1 MKRTVKRAPNRLLT
15 DAVREILRTRSR
27 FLSLMILS
35 ALAVCFLAGLRA
47 TAPDMKLSAD
57 RYFDSQKLM
66 DLRIVSTLG
75 LTEEDIAALAEEPGV
90 LTARGAYTID
100 AILPWGNNDYIVK
113 ALSLSEDV
121 NLPALKEGRLPQAA
135 DECLV
140 EPRLMA
146 EAGLELGDQIT
157 LNTGEGDYKDALA
170 QNTFT
175 IVGTADTPL
184 YIGVERGS
192 STLGTGKVSAYVLL
206 PEAAFTMD
214 SYTDAY
220 LVMEGT
226 AELETYSDAYE
237 DLMEGYTTQ
246 LEQLGDVRAPLR
258 REGILDEANEKLSE
272 AQGELDEA
280 KAEAEAELS
289 DAEAELADARK
300 ELDDGWREYYDGLD
314 EYNQGRQE
322 LDDKVAEAEAE
333 IADGEQELQDAR
345 KELDDAKQELADARQ
360 ELDDGWEEY
369 YANYADY
376 TQGLRDYEEGLKEY
390 EDGKKKYE
398 DGLKDYEKGVKEYED
413 GKRQLSSALWTL
425 NEQESVYSA
434 NLEQFNT
441 LLDNILAPL
450 KEQGVTLTRE
460 ELIAALKQEA
470 ANPKPDPDPDPGEG
484 GGATDPVDPPEG
496 GTDPG
501 NGEGAETGGQ
511 GETEG
516 TTPPAEGTAGT
527 QAAALALGTQTPALR
542 TEGETGGGSGTFR
555 VTDLVDATLQASIG
569 KLEEGLAEAK
579 RQLSGLKSQ
588 QEEINALPAQIEQ
601 VKQAIAAAQAAGED
615 TAELEAQLA
624 ALEGALAEGQEK
636 LPELEA
642 GIAQLEAQIKTLE
655 TQKASLPADSKAL
668 LAAQAQLEAGRA
680 ALDSGW
686 ADYRWG
692 QAKLQDAK
700 KQLDE
705 AREELEEAKK
715 ELETGKLEM
724 MTGKYE
730 LDDARFQLE
739 DALAQLQEG
748 EADYAQGLKDYEEG
762 EQEYADGLVELQEA
776 RDTLAQEKADA
787 EAELQE
793 AGAKLDDALAELRDG
808 EAEYEEGYQEYLEGK
823 AEADEKIGDA
833 QEELDKARRDVE
845 SIEECTWYVLDRNTN
860 AGYVSYSMD
869 ADRMGNLASVFPLIF
884 FLVAALVCLTTMT
897 RMVEEQRVT
906 IGGLKA
912 LGYSKGAIAV
922 KYVGYGFLASA
933 LGSLIGLA
941 VGLTL
946 LPWIICT
953 AWGIIYATGDIYYS
967 LEPATSL
974 FACGAAVG
982 TVTLAALGACFSTL
996 AAVPAQLMRPKAPP
1010 MGRRILLE
1018 RIGPLWRRLSFN
1030 YKITLRNL
1038 FRYQKRFWMTVAG
1051 IGGCAALIVT
1061 AFGLRDSI
1069 LDIMDTQYD
1078 EIYRYTAQVGL
1089 VDKVTTGELRG
1100 VEELL
1105 EGSGLVTD
1113 FAPCRSETVTARTDA
1128 YSIDATL
1135 QTTAN
1140 QEELERFV
1148 NLRHRTS
1155 SEPVTLPDDGMV
1167 LTEKLAKLLDV
1178 EVGDTI
1184 TLEGDKTVTARV
1196 ADITEHY
1203 IQHSVYLTDAY
1214 YQTLFGQAPE
1224 DNVVLVDYDPEAEG
1238 ADQLASD
1245 LVALDGVTTV
1255 SLNEDTRRTFSS
1267 SLESVDYAVILIIVC
1282 AAALAFVVLYNL
1294 TNINITERMREMA
1307 TLKVLGFYDR
1317 ELSAYIYRENV
1328 ILTVFGVALGML
1340 MGKALHQWLIL
1351 TVEIDLLMFGR
1362 VLQWKS
1368 YAWAVALTVV
1378 FSLLVNLAAHRKLKK
1393 LDMVESLK
1401 TVE

>member
-1 MKRTVKRAPNRLLT
+1 MKRTGKRAPNRLLT
-15 DAVREILRTRSR
+15 DAVREIIRTRSR
-27 FLSLMILS
+27 FLSLMVLS

-57 RYFDSQKLM
+57 RYFDQQKLM

-75 LTEEDIAALAEEPGV
+75 LTEEDIEALAEEPGV
-90 LTARGAYTID
+90 VTARGAYTVD
-100 AILPWGNNDYIVK
+100 ASLPLESNDYIVK
-113 ALSLSEDV
+113 VLSLSEDV
-121 NLPALKEGRLPQAA
+121 NLPAVKEGRLPQAA

-140 EPRLMA
+140 EPRLMT
-146 EAGLELGDQIT
+146 ETGLELGDQIT
-157 LNTGEGDYKDALA
+157 LNTGTGDYENSLA

-184 YIGVERGS
+184 YVGVERGS

-206 PEAAFTMD
+206 PEEAFTMD
-214 SYTDAY
+214 YYTDAY

-237 DLMEGYTTQ
+237 DLMEEYTAQ
-246 LEQLGDVRAPLR
+246 LEKLGEVRAPLR
-258 REGILDEANEKLSE
+258 REGILEEANEKLSD
-272 AQGELDEA
+272 AQAELDDA
-280 KAEAEAELS
+280 KAEAEAELQ

-300 ELDDGWREYYDGLD
+300 ELDDGWNEYYDGLD
-314 EYNQGRQE
+314 EYNEGLQE
-322 LDDKVAEAEAE
+322 LNEEVSKAEAELRDAE
-333 IADGEQELQDAR
+333 AEMADGR
-345 KELDDAKQELADARQ
+345 KELDDAKQKLEDARK

-369 YANYADY
+369 YTNYADY
-376 TQGLRDYEEGLKEY
+376 TQGLRDYEEGVKEY

-398 DGLKDYEKGVKEYED
+398 DGLKEYED
-413 GKRQLSSALWTL
+413 GLKEYESGKRKLSSALQTL

-441 LLDNILAPL
+441 LLDTILTQSGLP
-450 KEQGVTLTRE
+450 LTRD

-470 ANPKPDPDPDPGEG
+470 SSPNPAPEPDPEPTPGEDQTDPAPDTESAAPAAREGTGESGGSEG
-484 GGATDPVDPPEG
+484 GGETATV
-496 GTDPG
+496 
-501 NGEGAETGGQ
+501 
-511 GETEG
+511 
-516 TTPPAEGTAGT
+516 T
-527 QAAALALGTQTPALR
+527 QAVNGVLGGMIGQLDQGIAQGQAKLQDLQGQLDAA
-542 TEGETGGGSGTFR
+542 
-555 VTDLVDATLQASIG
+555 
-569 KLEEGLAEAK
+569 
-579 RQLSGLKSQ
+579 
-588 QEEINALPAQIEQ
+588 
-601 VKQAIAAAQAAGED
+601 KQGA
-615 TAELEAQLA
+615 A
-624 ALEGALAEGQEK
+624 ALEGQIAQLKEQIAAATDETEKAELETQLAQAQEQLTATQGNITK
-636 LPELEA
+636 LEA
-642 GIAQLEAQIKTLE
+642 GVAQLESQIKALE
-655 TQKASLPADSKAL
+655 TQKASIPADSTAL

-686 ADYRWG
+686 SDYRWG
-692 QAKLQDAK
+692 QAQLRDAK

-705 AREELEEAKK
+705 AKEELEEAEK
-715 ELETGKLEM
+715 ELESGKLEM

-739 DALAQLQEG
+739 DALKQLQDG
-748 EADYAQGLKDYEEG
+748 EKEYEDGLRDYEEG
-762 EQEYADGLVELQEA
+762 EQEYTDGLAEIQ
-776 RDTLAQEKADA
+776 DGWNTLAQEKADG
-787 EAELQE
+787 EAELHD
-793 AGAKLDDALAELRDG
+793 AGVKLDDALAELRDG

-823 AEADEKIGDA
+823 AEADGKISDA

-996 AAVPAQLMRPKAPP
+996 TAVPAQLMRPKAPP

-1030 YKITLRNL
+1030 YKVTLRNL

-1069 LDIMDTQYD
+1069 LDIMDIQYD

-1089 VDKVTTGELRG
+1089 VDKVTAGELG
-1100 VEELL
+1100 EVEAML
-1105 EGSGLVTD
+1105 EQSGLVTD

-1128 YSIDATL
+1128 YSVDATL

-1155 SEPVTLPDDGMV
+1155 SEPVTLPDDGVV

-1178 EVGDTI
+1178 GVGDTI

-1203 IQHSVYLTDAY
+1203 IQHSVYITDAY

-1224 DNVVLVDYDPEAEG
+1224 DNTVLMDYDPEAEG

-1255 SLNEDTRRTFSS
+1255 SLNEDTRRTYSS

-1328 ILTVFGVALGML
+1328 ILTVFGVAMGML

-1368 YAWAVALTVV
+1368 YAWATALTVV

>member
-1 MKRTVKRAPNRLLT
+1 MKRTGTGRPNRLLT
-15 DAVREILRTRSR
+15 DAVREIFRTRSR
-27 FLSLMILS
+27 FLSLLVLS

-47 TAPDMKLSAD
+47 TAPDMKRSAD

-75 LTEEDIAALAEEPGV
+75 LTEEDLAALAAQPGV
-90 LTARGAYTID
+90 AVARGAYTID
-100 AILPWGNNDYIVK
+100 AILPWENNDYIVK
-113 ALSLSEDV
+113 ALSLTEDV

-135 DECLV
+135 DECLA
-140 EPRLMA
+140 EPRLME

-157 LNTGEGDYKDALA
+157 LNTGTGDYENALA

-192 STLGTGKVSAYVLL
+192 STLGTGKVSAYLLL
-206 PEAAFTMD
+206 PEEAFTMD

-237 DLMEGYTTQ
+237 EWMEGYTAE
-246 LEQLGDVRAPLR
+246 LEKLGEVRAPLR
-258 REGILDEANEKLSE
+258 RAGILEEANGKLAE

-280 KAEAEAELS
+280 RAEAEAELA
-289 DAEAELADARK
+289 DGEAELQEARQ
-300 ELDDGWREYYDGLD
+300 ELDKGWEEYYDGLD
-314 EYNQGRQE
+314 EYNQGLQE
-322 LDDKVAEAEAE
+322 LNDQVAQAEAE
-333 IADGEQELQDAR
+333 IADGERELAQARQELDEGWA
-345 KELDDAKQELADARQ
+345 ELQDARQ
-360 ELDDGWEEY
+360 ELDEGWEEY

-376 TQGLRDYEEGLKEY
+376 TQGLRDYQEGLEQYEEGKEQYEEGLKEY
-390 EDGKKKYE
+390 EDGLE
-398 DGLKDYEKGVKEYED
+398 AYEKGKE
-413 GKRQLSSALWTL
+413 QLNSALWTL
-425 NEQESVYSA
+425 NQQEGVYAA

-441 LLDNILAPL
+441 LLETLLAPL
-450 KEQGVTLTRE
+450 AQQGVSLTRE

-470 ANPKPDPDPDPGEG
+470 SNPQPEPEPEPEPGPGEG
-484 GGATDPVDPPEG
+484 VPPVEGDGAGEAAAQVLSAAAPAGEGGAG
-496 GTDPG
+496 G
-501 NGEGAETGGQ
+501 
-511 GETEG
+511 
-516 TTPPAEGTAGT
+516 
-527 QAAALALGTQTPALR
+527 
-542 TEGETGGGSGTFR
+542 FR
-555 VTDLVDATLQASIG
+555 VTELVNGTLQGILSN
-569 KLEEGLAEAK
+569 LEQGIQQAQA
-579 RQLSGLKSQ
+579 QLSSRKTQLEGIQ
-588 QEEINALPAQIEQ
+588 QLPGQIEQ
-601 VKQAIAAAQAAGED
+601 VKAELAAAQAAGED
-615 TAELEAQLA
+615 TSALEAQLA
-624 ALEGALAEGQEK
+624 ALEEQLAASEGSI
-636 LPELEA
+636 PELEA
-642 GIAQLEAQIKTLE
+642 GIAQLESQIGALEAQKGAIP
-655 TQKASLPADSKAL
+655 QDSAAL

-686 ADYRWG
+686 SSYRSG
-692 QAKLQDAK
+692 QLQLQYAKE
-700 KQLDE
+700 QLEE
-705 AREELEEAKK
+705 AEAELAEAKK
-715 ELETGKLEM
+715 ELETGKVEILA
-724 MTGKYE
+724 GKYE

-739 DALAQLQEG
+739 EALAKLQEG
-748 EADYAQGLKDYEEG
+748 EQEYADGVAACEEG
-762 EQEYADGLVELQEA
+762 EQEYADGLAELQTA
-776 RDTLAQEKADA
+776 RETLAQEKA
-787 EAELQE
+787 EGEQELAK
-793 AGAKLDDALAELRDG
+793 AGAELDDALAELRKG
-808 EAEYEEGYQEYLEGK
+808 EGEYEEGYQEYLEGK
-823 AEADEKIGDA
+823 AEAEGKIANA
-833 QEELDKARRDVE
+833 QEELDKARREVE

-933 LGSLIGLA
+933 LGSLLGLA
-941 VGLTL
+941 VGLSL

-982 TVTLAALGACFSTL
+982 TVTLSALGACFSTL

-1018 RIGPLWRRLSFN
+1018 QVGPLWRRLSFN

-1069 LDIMDTQYD
+1069 LDIMDIQYD
-1078 EIYRYTAQVGL
+1078 ELYRYTAQVGL
-1089 VDKVTTGELRG
+1089 VDKVTAGELRE
-1100 VEELL
+1100 VEALL
-1105 EGSGLVTD
+1105 EQSGLVTNY
-1113 FAPCRSETVTARTDA
+1113 APCRSETVTARTDA
-1128 YSIDATL
+1128 YSIEATL
-1135 QTTAN
+1135 QTAGS

-1148 NLRHRTS
+1148 NLRHRTDAR
-1155 SEPVTLPDDGMV
+1155 PVTLPDDGVV
-1167 LTEKLAKLLDV
+1167 LTEKLAKLLGV
-1178 EVGDTI
+1178 GVGDTI
-1184 TLEGDKTVTARV
+1184 TLEGEKTVTARV

-1203 IQHSVYLTDAY
+1203 IQHSVYLTDTY

-1224 DNVVLVDYDPEAEG
+1224 DNVVLVDYDLEAEG
-1238 ADQLASD
+1238 AGELASD

-1267 SLESVDYAVILIIVC
+1267 SLESVDYAVLLIIVC

-1328 ILTVFGVALGML
+1328 ILTLFGVGLGML
-1340 MGKALHQWLIL
+1340 LGKALHQWLIL

-1362 VLQWKS
+1362 TLQWRS
-1368 YAWAVALTVV
+1368 YAWATALTVV
-1378 FSLLVNLAAHRKLKK
+1378 FSLVVNLAAHRKLKK

>member
-1 MKRTVKRAPNRLLT
+1 MKRTGKRAPNRLLT
-15 DAVREILRTRSR
+15 DAVREIIRTRSR
-27 FLSLMILS
+27 FLSLMVLS

-57 RYFDSQKLM
+57 RYFDQQKLM

-75 LTEEDIAALAEEPGV
+75 LTEEDIEALAEEPGV
-90 LTARGAYTID
+90 VTARGAYTVD
-100 AILPWGNNDYIVK
+100 ASLPLENNDYIVK
-113 ALSLSEDV
+113 VLSLPEDV
-121 NLPALKEGRLPQAA
+121 NLPAVKEGRLPQAA

-140 EPRLMA
+140 EPRLMT
-146 EAGLELGDQIT
+146 ETGLELGDQIT
-157 LNTGEGDYKDALA
+157 LNTGTGDYENSLA

-184 YIGVERGS
+184 YVGVERGS

-206 PEAAFTMD
+206 PEEAFTMD
-214 SYTDAY
+214 YYTDAY

-237 DLMEGYTTQ
+237 DLMEEYTAQ
-246 LEQLGDVRAPLR
+246 MEKLGEVRAPLR
-258 REGILDEANEKLSE
+258 REGILEEANEKLTD
-272 AQGELDEA
+272 AQAELDEA
-280 KAEAEAELS
+280 KAEAEAELQ

-300 ELDDGWREYYDGLD
+300 ELDDGWNEYYDGLD
-314 EYNQGRQE
+314 EYNEGLRE
-322 LDDKVAEAEAE
+322 LNEEVSKAEAELRDAE
-333 IADGEQELQDAR
+333 AEMADGR
-345 KELDDAKQELADARQ
+345 KELDDAKQKLEDARK

-369 YANYADY
+369 YTNYADY
-376 TQGLRDYEEGLKEY
+376 TQGLRDYEEGVKEY

-398 DGLKDYEKGVKEYED
+398 DGLKEYED
-413 GKRQLSSALWTL
+413 GLKEYESGKRKLSSALQTL

-441 LLDNILAPL
+441 LLKTILTQSGLPL
-450 KEQGVTLTRE
+450 TQD

-470 ANPKPDPDPDPGEG
+470 SSPNPAPEPDPEPTPGEDQTDPAPDAESTAAVAREGTGESGGTEG
-484 GGATDPVDPPEG
+484 GGETATVTQAVNGVLG
-496 GTDPG
+496 GMI
-501 NGEGAETGGQ
+501 GQ
-511 GETEG
+511 LDQGIAQGQAKLQELQG
-516 TTPPAEGTAGT
+516 QLDAAKQG
-527 QAAALALGTQTPALR
+527 AAAL
-542 TEGETGGGSGTFR
+542 EGQI
-555 VTDLVDATLQASIG
+555 A
-569 KLEEGLAEAK
+569 
-579 RQLSGLKSQ
+579 QLK
-588 QEEINALPAQIEQ
+588 EQ
-601 VKQAIAAAQAAGED
+601 IAAATDETEKAK
-615 TAELEAQLA
+615 LEAQLA
-624 ALEGALAEGQEK
+624 QAQEQLTATQGNITK
-636 LPELEA
+636 LEA
-642 GIAQLEAQIKTLE
+642 GVAQLESQIKALE
-655 TQKASLPADSKAL
+655 TQKASIPADSTAL

-686 ADYRWG
+686 SDYRWG
-692 QAKLQDAK
+692 QAQLRDAK

-705 AREELEEAKK
+705 AKEELEEAEK
-715 ELETGKLEM
+715 ELESGKLEM

-739 DALAQLQEG
+739 DALKQLQDG
-748 EADYAQGLKDYEEG
+748 EKEYEDGLRDYEEG
-762 EQEYADGLVELQEA
+762 EQEYADGLAEIQ
-776 RDTLAQEKADA
+776 DGWNTLAQEKADG
-787 EAELQE
+787 EAELHN
-793 AGAKLDDALAELRDG
+793 AGVKLDDALAELRDG

-823 AEADEKIGDA
+823 AEADEKISDA

-996 AAVPAQLMRPKAPP
+996 TAVPAQLMRPKAPP

-1030 YKITLRNL
+1030 YKVTLRNL

-1069 LDIMDTQYD
+1069 LDIMDIQYD

-1089 VDKVTTGELRG
+1089 VDKVTIGELG
-1100 VEELL
+1100 EVEAML
-1105 EGSGLVTD
+1105 EQSGLVTD

-1128 YSIDATL
+1128 YSVDATL

-1155 SEPVTLPDDGMV
+1155 SEPVTLPDGGVV

-1203 IQHSVYLTDAY
+1203 IQHSVYITEAY

-1224 DNVVLVDYDPEAEG
+1224 DNTVLMDYDPEAEG

-1255 SLNEDTRRTFSS
+1255 SLNEDTRRTYSS

-1328 ILTVFGVALGML
+1328 ILTVFGVAMGML

-1368 YAWAVALTVV
+1368 YAWATALTVV

>member
-1 MKRTVKRAPNRLLT
+1 MKRTGKRAPNRLLT
-15 DAVREILRTRSR
+15 DAVREIIRTRSR
-27 FLSLMILS
+27 FLSLMVLS

-57 RYFDSQKLM
+57 RYFDQQKLM

-75 LTEEDIAALAEEPGV
+75 LTEEDIEALADEPGV
-90 LTARGAYTID
+90 VTARGAYTVD
-100 AILPWGNNDYIVK
+100 ASLPLESNDYIVK
-113 ALSLSEDV
+113 VLSLSEDV
-121 NLPALKEGRLPQAA
+121 NLPAVKEGRLPQAA

-140 EPRLMA
+140 EPRLMT
-146 EAGLELGDQIT
+146 ETGLELGDQIT
-157 LNTGEGDYKDALA
+157 LNTGTGDYENSLA

-184 YIGVERGS
+184 YVGVERGS

-206 PEAAFTMD
+206 PEEAFTMD
-214 SYTDAY
+214 YYTDAY

-237 DLMEGYTTQ
+237 DLMEEYTAQ
-246 LEQLGDVRAPLR
+246 LEKLGEVRAPLR
-258 REGILDEANEKLSE
+258 REGILEEANEKLSD
-272 AQGELDEA
+272 AQAELDDA
-280 KAEAEAELS
+280 KAEAEAELQ

-300 ELDDGWREYYDGLD
+300 ELDDGWNEYYDGLD
-314 EYNQGRQE
+314 EYNEGLQE
-322 LDDKVAEAEAE
+322 LNEEVSKAEAELRDAE
-333 IADGEQELQDAR
+333 AEMADGR
-345 KELDDAKQELADARQ
+345 KELDDAKQKLEDARK

-369 YANYADY
+369 YTNYADY
-376 TQGLRDYEEGLKEY
+376 TQGLRDYEEGVKEY

-398 DGLKDYEKGVKEYED
+398 DGLKEYED
-413 GKRQLSSALWTL
+413 GLKEYESGKRKLSSALQTL

-441 LLDNILAPL
+441 LLDTILTQSGLP
-450 KEQGVTLTRE
+450 LTRD

-470 ANPKPDPDPDPGEG
+470 SSPNPAPEPDPEPTPGEDQTDPAPDAESAAPAAREGTGESGGSEG
-484 GGATDPVDPPEG
+484 GGEPATVTQAVNGVLG
-496 GTDPG
+496 GMI
-501 NGEGAETGGQ
+501 GQ
-511 GETEG
+511 LDQGIAQG
-516 TTPPAEGTAGT
+516 QAKLQDLQGQLDAAKQG
-527 QAAALALGTQTPALR
+527 AAAL
-542 TEGETGGGSGTFR
+542 E
-555 VTDLVDATLQASIG
+555 
-569 KLEEGLAEAK
+569 
-579 RQLSGLKSQ
+579 
-588 QEEINALPAQIEQ
+588 AQIAQLKEQ
-601 VKQAIAAAQAAGED
+601 SAAATDE
-615 TAELEAQLA
+615 TEKAELEAQLA
-624 ALEGALAEGQEK
+624 QAQEQLTATQGNITK
-636 LPELEA
+636 LEA
-642 GIAQLEAQIKTLE
+642 GVAQLESQIKALE
-655 TQKASLPADSKAL
+655 TQKASIPADSTAL

-686 ADYRWG
+686 SDYRWG
-692 QAKLQDAK
+692 QAQLRDAK

-705 AREELEEAKK
+705 AKEELEEAEK
-715 ELETGKLEM
+715 ELESGKLEM

-739 DALAQLQEG
+739 DALKQLQDG
-748 EADYAQGLKDYEEG
+748 EKEYEDGLRDYEEG
-762 EQEYADGLVELQEA
+762 EQEYADGLAEIQ
-776 RDTLAQEKADA
+776 DGWNTLAQEKADG
-787 EAELQE
+787 EAELHD
-793 AGAKLDDALAELRDG
+793 AGVKLDDALAELRDG

-823 AEADEKIGDA
+823 AEADEKIADA

-996 AAVPAQLMRPKAPP
+996 TAVPAQLMRPKAPP

-1030 YKITLRNL
+1030 YKVTLRNL

-1069 LDIMDTQYD
+1069 LDIMDIQYD

-1089 VDKVTTGELRG
+1089 VDKVTTGELG
-1100 VEELL
+1100 EVEAML
-1105 EGSGLVTD
+1105 EQSGLVTD

-1128 YSIDATL
+1128 YSVDATL

-1155 SEPVTLPDDGMV
+1155 SEPVTLPDDGVV

-1203 IQHSVYLTDAY
+1203 IQHSVYITDAY

-1224 DNVVLVDYDPEAEG
+1224 DNTVLMDYDPEAEG

-1255 SLNEDTRRTFSS
+1255 SLNEDTRRTYSS

-1328 ILTVFGVALGML
+1328 ILTVFGVAMGML

-1368 YAWAVALTVV
+1368 YAWATALTVV

>member
-1 MKRTVKRAPNRLLT
+1 MKRTGKRAPNRLLT
-15 DAVREILRTRSR
+15 DAVREIIRTRSR
-27 FLSLMILS
+27 FLSLMVLS

-57 RYFDSQKLM
+57 RYFDQQKLM

-75 LTEEDIAALAEEPGV
+75 LTEEDIEALAEEPGV
-90 LTARGAYTID
+90 VTARGAYTVD
-100 AILPWGNNDYIVK
+100 ASLPLESNDYIVK
-113 ALSLSEDV
+113 VLSLSEDV
-121 NLPALKEGRLPQAA
+121 NLPAVKEGRLPQAA

-140 EPRLMA
+140 EPRLMT
-146 EAGLELGDQIT
+146 ETGLELGDQIT
-157 LNTGEGDYKDALA
+157 LNTGTGDYENSLA
-170 QNTFT
+170 QSTFT

-184 YIGVERGS
+184 YVGVERGS

-206 PEAAFTMD
+206 PEEAFTMD
-214 SYTDAY
+214 YYTDAY

-237 DLMEGYTTQ
+237 DLMEEYTAQ
-246 LEQLGDVRAPLR
+246 LEKLGEVRAPLR
-258 REGILDEANEKLSE
+258 REGILEEANEKLSD
-272 AQGELDEA
+272 AQAELDDA
-280 KAEAEAELS
+280 KAEAEAELQ

-300 ELDDGWREYYDGLD
+300 ELDDGWNEYYDGLD
-314 EYNQGRQE
+314 EYNEGLQE
-322 LDDKVAEAEAE
+322 LNEEVSKAEAELRDAE
-333 IADGEQELQDAR
+333 AEMADGR
-345 KELDDAKQELADARQ
+345 KELDDAKQKLDDARK

-369 YANYADY
+369 YTNYADY
-376 TQGLRDYEEGLKEY
+376 TQGLRDYEEGVKEY

-398 DGLKDYEKGVKEYED
+398 DGLKEYED
-413 GKRQLSSALWTL
+413 GLKEYESGKKKLSSALQTL

-441 LLDNILAPL
+441 LLKTILTQSGLPL
-450 KEQGVTLTRE
+450 TQD

-470 ANPKPDPDPDPGEG
+470 SSPNPAPEPDPEPTPGEDQTDPAPDTESAAPAAREGTGESGGSEG
-484 GGATDPVDPPEG
+484 GGETATVTQAVNGVLG
-496 GTDPG
+496 GMI
-501 NGEGAETGGQ
+501 GQ
-511 GETEG
+511 LDQGIAQGQAKLQELQG
-516 TTPPAEGTAGT
+516 QLDAAKQG
-527 QAAALALGTQTPALR
+527 AAAL
-542 TEGETGGGSGTFR
+542 EGQI
-555 VTDLVDATLQASIG
+555 A
-569 KLEEGLAEAK
+569 
-579 RQLSGLKSQ
+579 QLK
-588 QEEINALPAQIEQ
+588 EQ
-601 VKQAIAAAQAAGED
+601 IAAATDE
-615 TAELEAQLA
+615 TEKAELEAQLA
-624 ALEGALAEGQEK
+624 QAQEQLTATQGNITK
-636 LPELEA
+636 LEA
-642 GIAQLEAQIKTLE
+642 GVAQLESQIKALE
-655 TQKASLPADSKAL
+655 TQKASIPADSTAL

-686 ADYRWG
+686 SDYRWG
-692 QAKLQDAK
+692 QAQLRDAK

-705 AREELEEAKK
+705 AKEELEEAEK
-715 ELETGKLEM
+715 ELESGKLEM

-739 DALAQLQEG
+739 DALKQLQDG
-748 EADYAQGLKDYEEG
+748 EKEYEDGLRDYEEG
-762 EQEYADGLVELQEA
+762 EQEYADGLAEIQ
-776 RDTLAQEKADA
+776 DGWNTLAQEKADG
-787 EAELQE
+787 EAELHD
-793 AGAKLDDALAELRDG
+793 AGVKLDDALAELRDG

-823 AEADEKIGDA
+823 AEADEKIADA

-996 AAVPAQLMRPKAPP
+996 TAVPAQLMRPKAPP

-1030 YKITLRNL
+1030 YKVTLRNL

-1069 LDIMDTQYD
+1069 LDIMDIQYD

-1089 VDKVTTGELRG
+1089 VDKVTTGELG
-1100 VEELL
+1100 EVEAML
-1105 EGSGLVTD
+1105 EQSGLVTD

-1128 YSIDATL
+1128 YSVDATL

-1155 SEPVTLPDDGMV
+1155 SEPVTLPDDGVV

-1203 IQHSVYLTDAY
+1203 IQHSVYITDAY
-1214 YQTLFGQAPE
+1214 YQTLFGQTPE
-1224 DNVVLVDYDPEAEG
+1224 DNTVLVDYDPEAEG

-1255 SLNEDTRRTFSS
+1255 SLNEDTRRTYSS

-1328 ILTVFGVALGML
+1328 ILTVFGVAMGML

-1368 YAWAVALTVV
+1368 YAWATALTVV